1 MNWSGLQESNLH
13 SRFGRPEPSH
23 SAKPA
28 YAVVPRVVTSGCKR
42 WRASLPLGQ
51 SQLRTSGGFQRHPTF
66 RPVVRAIESI
76 PQMKTPAVIPGFVSL
91 AGGFAASLD
100 YLSARIFKV
109 QIARFSASVY
119 WLGGGT
125 FEPEGSRYAVNNCS
139 R

>member
-51 SQLRTSGGFQRHPTF
+51 SQLRTSGGF
-66 RPVVRAIESI
+66 
-76 PQMKTPAVIPGFVSL
+76 
-91 AGGFAASLD
+91 AASLD